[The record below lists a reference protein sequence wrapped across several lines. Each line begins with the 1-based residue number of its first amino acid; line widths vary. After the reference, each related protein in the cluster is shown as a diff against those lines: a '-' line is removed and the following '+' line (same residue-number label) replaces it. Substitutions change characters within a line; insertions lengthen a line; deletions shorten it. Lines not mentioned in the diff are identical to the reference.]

1 MRAEPLDMAVRSVC
15 RVIMNIFVGNGSHFC
30 GCGSGVAGY
39 SREMNV
45 CAERDWIWLGF
56 GWGAGS
62 WMWGFSSWYCGVRVG
77 EVGVVG
83 WVWMMLMQAERR
95 RRMVVGIIVC

>member
-1 MRAEPLDMAVRSVC
+1 MK
-15 RVIMNIFVGNGSHFC
+15 IFVGSGLHFC
-30 GCGSGVAGY
+30 GCESGVAGY

-45 CAERDWIWLGF
+45 CAERNWIWLGF
-56 GWGAGS
+56 GWGG
-62 WMWGFSSWYCGVRVG
+62 GFNAWVLSSWYGGVRRG